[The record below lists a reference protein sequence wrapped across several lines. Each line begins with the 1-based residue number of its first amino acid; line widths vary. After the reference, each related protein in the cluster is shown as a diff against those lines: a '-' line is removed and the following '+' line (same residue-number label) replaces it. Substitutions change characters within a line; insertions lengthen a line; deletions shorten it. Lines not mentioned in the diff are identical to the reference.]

1 MRTRR
6 PAAVDAPIR
15 ASAVSIVK
23 PPRVRTTPTRN
34 APGFHSVL
42 RAFARIAGAVSASVV
57 SAGVVSAGMVAQ
69 PLSAQ
74 SSPFA
79 AAVVDYA
86 TGTGAATGFTN
97 PAAALGAPERF
108 TGEGLIPGCVTPF
121 QPAFRP
127 DEVVSIGVGGSLTV
141 RFAQDVT
148 DDPRNPFGIDLL
160 VFGNAFFTDGG
171 AGSGVVA
178 GLAAEGG
185 RILVSA
191 DGLAWSEVRGV
202 DADGLFPTLGYLD
215 VGPYAVTPG
224 RVPSDFLRPVDPT
237 KSFSALAGLDY
248 AGLLEAYDGSG
259 GGAGIDLAWVGLDA
273 IRYVRID
280 GPTSRGLSPEID
292 AFADVAPL
300 APSADIDGDGT
311 VGPADLAALLAA
323 WGAVDALLD
332 LDGNGT
338 VGSGDLAVVLSAW
351 SGA

>member
-1 MRTRR
+1 MRTMCPVAGVLSVGLVRVPCAARR
-6 PAAVDAPIR
+6 QKCSVRRLVAP
-15 ASAVSIVK
+15 SNGMLS
-23 PPRVRTTPTRN
+23 
-34 APGFHSVL
+34 
-42 RAFARIAGAVSASVV
+42 AGALLTS
-57 SAGVVSAGMVAQ
+57 M
-69 PLSAQ
+69 LSTPVLAQ

-79 AAVVDYA
+79 AAVVQYTA
-86 TGTGAATGFTN
+86 GTGAASGFTN
-97 PAAALGAPERF
+97 PSAALGAPERF

-127 DEVVSIGVGGSLTV
+127 DEIVSIGVGGSLTV

-202 DADGLFPTLGYLD
+202 DADGLFPTLGFLD
-215 VGPYAVTPG
+215 AGPYAVTPG
-224 RVPSDFLRPVDPT
+224 QVPSDFLRPVDPT
-237 KSFSALAGLDY
+237 KSFSALAGLDF
-248 AGLLEAYDGSG
+248 AGLLSAYDGSG

-280 GPTSRGLSPEID
+280 GPVVSGLSPEID

-300 APSADIDGDGT
+300 APNADFDGDGA

-323 WGAVDALLD
+323 WGAADSLLD

-338 VGSGDLAVVLSAW
+338 VGSGDLAAVLSAW